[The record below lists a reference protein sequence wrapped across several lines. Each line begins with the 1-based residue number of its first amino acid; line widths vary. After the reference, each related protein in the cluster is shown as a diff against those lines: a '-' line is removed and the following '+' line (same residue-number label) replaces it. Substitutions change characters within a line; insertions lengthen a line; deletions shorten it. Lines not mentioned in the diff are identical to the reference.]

1 MQEVAKTMSKEKGE
15 FRTFLNAK
23 EGEKPTNIGLNDAMM
38 NKE

>member
-23 EGEKPTNIGLNDAMM
+23 VEKPTNIGLNDAMM